1 MWILV
6 ISISSYLDFL
16 ILRIQSIN
24 IDLKI
29 DQENMQVKKQFFV
42 SKFQVQW
49 IFRRVLLIDKNV
61 NLKKQITHSWQKR
74 EHVNGH

>member
-1 MWILV
+1 MFILV

-29 DQENMQVKKQFFV
+29 DQEYM
-42 SKFQVQW
+42 
-49 IFRRVLLIDKNV
+49 
-61 NLKKQITHSWQKR
+61 
-74 EHVNGH
+74 

>member
-1 MWILV
+1 MFILV

-61 NLKKQITHSWQKR
+61 NLKKQITHS
-74 EHVNGH
+74 

>member
-1 MWILV
+1 MFILV

-49 IFRRVLLIDKNV
+49 IFRRVLLIDKNI
-61 NLKKQITHSWQKR
+61 NLTNK
-74 EHVNGH
+74 

>member
-1 MWILV
+1 MFILV

-16 ILRIQSIN
+16 IFRIQSIN

-61 NLKKQITHSWQKR
+61 NLKKQIAYS
-74 EHVNGH
+74 

>member
-1 MWILV
+1 MFILV

-61 NLKKQITHSWQKR
+61 NLKKQIAHS
-74 EHVNGH
+74 

>member
-1 MWILV
+1 MFIPV

-29 DQENMQVKKQFFV
+29 DQENM
-42 SKFQVQW
+42 
-49 IFRRVLLIDKNV
+49 
-61 NLKKQITHSWQKR
+61 
-74 EHVNGH
+74 

>member
-1 MWILV
+1 MFIPV

-61 NLKKQITHSWQKR
+61 NLKKQITHS
-74 EHVNGH
+74 

>member
-1 MWILV
+1 MFILV

-29 DQENMQVKKQFFV
+29 DQENM
-42 SKFQVQW
+42 
-49 IFRRVLLIDKNV
+49 
-61 NLKKQITHSWQKR
+61 
-74 EHVNGH
+74 

>member
-1 MWILV
+1 MFILV

-49 IFRRVLLIDKNV
+49 IFRRVLLIDKNI
-61 NLKKQITHSWQKR
+61 NLKNK
-74 EHVNGH
+74 

>member
-1 MWILV
+1 MFILV

-29 DQENMQVKKQFFV
+29 DQEYMQVKKT
-42 SKFQVQW
+42 
-49 IFRRVLLIDKNV
+49 IFCFKISSTMD
-61 NLKKQITHSWQKR
+61 IS
-74 EHVNGH
+74 

>member
-1 MWILV
+1 MFILV

-42 SKFQVQW
+42 SKFQVQR

-61 NLKKQITHSWQKR
+61 NLKKQITHS
-74 EHVNGH
+74 